1 MAKAKEFKNISGR
14 LSASEMLKVSK
25 RALSNAKRNKLG
37 NTEVKRIEKLVTK
50 YKKLSPE
57 TMKIYKKYSKYKPP
71 KAMKAFKKVPKASIA
86 KRILGKTLAKAI
98 PGLGAAIIA
107 RDVVKGISKSTCS
120 KRGGKWVSG
129 KCVGTKKTKLKAGSK
144 VRDPIS
150 KR

>member
-1 MAKAKEFKNISGR
+1 MATNKSYPSAAAIAKSAAELRRAREGNAELKRILKEFKVEDAKKG
-14 LSASEMLKVSK
+14 AA
-25 RALSNAKRNKLG
+25 RA
-37 NTEVKRIEKLVTK
+37 I
-50 YKKLSPE
+50 
-57 TMKIYKKYSKYKPP
+57 
-71 KAMKAFKKVPKASIA
+71 KKVPKASIA

-129 KCVGTKKTKLKAGSK
+129 KCVGAKKTKFKAGSK

>member
-1 MAKAKEFKNISGR
+1 MAKKQMAKAAGSKLGI
-14 LSASEMLKVSK
+14 AK
-25 RALSNAKRNKLG
+25 RAAKRNKMPSDDVL
-37 NTEVKRIEKLVTK
+37 K
-50 YKKLSPE
+50 
-57 TMKIYKKYSKYKPP
+57 MFKKYSKYKPP
-71 KAMKAFKKVPKASIA
+71 KAMKALKKVPKASIA

-129 KCVGTKKTKLKAGSK
+129 KCVGTKKTKFKAGSK